1 MILPDSLSPPIPID
15 PAHRLADFDCG
26 VAVLN
31 GWLVRQALRNETSG
45 ASRTFIVGQNWTV
58 AGYYSLAVGSVQ
70 RNLAPGKI
78 RRNMP
83 EQVPVMV
90 LGRLA
95 VDIHWQGKGV
105 GQGLLKDALL
115 RTSTVARQAGIRS
128 LIVHALSE
136 TARSFYVRH
145 GFLISPQDR
154 MTLMLGLEKLGIEGI

>member
-1 MILPDSLSPPIPID
+1 M
-15 PAHRLADFDCG
+15 
-26 VAVLN
+26 
-31 GWLVRQALRNETSG
+31 
-45 ASRTFIVGQNWTV
+45 

-115 RTSTVARQAGIRS
+115 RTMTVARQAGIRS

-136 TARSFYVRH
+136 KARSFYVRH
-145 GFLISPQDR
+145 GFLVSPQDR
-154 MTLMLGLEKLGIEGI
+154 MTLMLGLEKLCIEGI